1 MSSRTLPV
9 LLGSGVAAGVL
20 VPALLWADGAT
31 RPGYSL
37 WHHGA
42 SQLGTGER
50 AWLQTINFVLGGLL
64 LAAFAAGVRRAL
76 RSGRGATWGP
86 ILLAATAAGLVVA
99 GLVPTDPALGY
110 PPGQPHVVTTAGVVH
125 QVAGFLLFAGLSGA
139 AYVLAGRLGQTSRR
153 WVVYS
158 RLSGTIIIVFA
169 FAAGIAY
176 RLDTLDVWRPAP
188 AGLLEHLS
196 LLAGFCWAAALAV
209 HLLRRHAGGP
219 HTSTPSPAARDTDA
233 HR

>member
-1 MSSRTLPV
+1 MTSRALAA
-9 LLGSGVAAGVL
+9 LLGSGIVAGVL

-50 AWLQTINFVLGGLL
+50 AWLQTTNFVLGGLL
-64 LAAFAAGVRRAL
+64 LAAFALGVRHVL
-76 RSGRGATWGP
+76 RRGRGATWGP
-86 ILLAATAAGLVVA
+86 ILLATAAAGLVVA

-110 PPGQPHVVTTAGVVH
+110 PPGQANTVTASGRIH

-139 AYVLAGRLGQTSRR
+139 AFTLAGRLGETSRR
-153 WVVYS
+153 WMVRS
-158 RLSGTIIIVFA
+158 RLAGALVIVFA
-169 FAAGIAY
+169 SAAGIAY
-176 RLDTLDVWRPAP
+176 RLDTLGIWQPAP

-196 LLAGFCWAAALAV
+196 LLTGFGWIVAVGVRLMRRHVVNTAAAG
-209 HLLRRHAGGP
+209 RTG
-219 HTSTPSPAARDTDA
+219 
-233 HR
+233 

>member
-1 MSSRTLPV
+1 MSSRTLSV
-9 LLGSGVAAGVL
+9 LLGSGIAAGVL

-76 RSGRGATWGP
+76 RGGRGATWGP

-125 QVAGFLLFAGLSGA
+125 QVAGFLLFAGLSAA

-153 WVVYS
+153 WAVYS
-158 RLSGTIIIVFA
+158 RLSGTLIIVFA

-176 RLDTLDVWRPAP
+176 RLDTQGIWRPAP

-196 LLAGFCWAAALAV
+196 LLAGFGWVAALAV
-209 HLLRRHAGGP
+209 HLLRRHASGRRA
-219 HTSTPSPAARDTDA
+219 SAPSPAARA
-233 HR
+233 HTRW